1 MWGPK
6 IKTFS
11 VPETRS
17 AFCAQCRVFA
27 SETATAFWLQ
37 NHARFCCDF
46 VCGAMF
52 FCCAR
57 NAQTIEALPQITIA
71 SAFLGSER
79 RRIKSVG
86 LRYGAWVIGVLHP
99 VAMATRTTSVH
110 VCRAKIPQRVW
121 WNAWCYR
128 CSPLA
133 YIQWRMQASC
143 KRGRAVARCARL
155 LQWRIIS
162 DATELA
168 FSKLFARAGYAY
180 DHWAHACGSAGSRP
194 R

>member
-1 MWGPK
+1 M
-6 IKTFS
+6 S
-11 VPETRS
+11 C
-17 AFCAQCRVFA
+17 FCARSCNRFL
-27 SETATAFWLQ
+27 TIKPCPFLL
-37 NHARFCCDF
+37 RFCLQRD
-46 VCGAMF
+46 VF

-57 NAQTIEALPQITIA
+57 NTQTIEALPQITIA
-71 SAFLGSER
+71 NAFLGSER

-86 LRYGAWVIGVLHP
+86 LRYGAWVIGVLHS

-110 VCRAKIPQRVW
+110 VCRAKIAQSVW